1 MLLSEARFGELDAYL
16 FGQGN
21 HNEIYKKLG
30 AHPAEDEKGNK
41 GFILPCICYSSL
53 NISHYSLN
61 NDTLF

>member
-1 MLLSEARFGELDAYL
+1 MLLSEVRFGELDTYL

-41 GFILPCICYSSL
+41 GEYC
-53 NISHYSLN
+53 NISC
-61 NDTLF
+61 

>member
-30 AHPAEDEKGNK
+30 AHPAEDEKETK
-41 GFILPCICYSSL
+41 VFILPCGHRMRCVCP
-53 NISHYSLN
+53 
-61 NDTLF
+61 